1 MSNPNFCP
9 NCGHDESA
17 CTFDEVVRRARDL
30 ITTRGAASQALL
42 TRELK
47 ISYSFAMRALEQLEE
62 EGLIGPADGAKPRQ
76 VFVD

>member
-1 MSNPNFCP
+1 MSSVCK

-30 ITTRGAASQALL
+30 ITTRGVASQALL

-62 EGLIGPADGAKPRQ
+62 EGLIGPADGAQPRQ

>member
-1 MSNPNFCP
+1 MSSVCK

-30 ITTRGAASQALL
+30 ITARGIASQALL

-47 ISYSFAMRALEQLEE
+47 IGYSFAIRALEQLEE
-62 EGLIGPADGAKPRQ
+62 EGLIGPADGARPRQ

>member
-1 MSNPNFCP
+1 MSSVCK
-9 NCGHDESA
+9 NCGHHESA

-30 ITTRGAASQALL
+30 ITSRGIASQALL

-47 ISYSFAMRALEQLEE
+47 ISYSFAMRSLEQLEE
-62 EGLIGPADGAKPRQ
+62 EGLIGPADGVKPRQ